1 MSHTESRSRSVVQSI
16 NFELLAVPEAVLS
29 HIELRSRSA
38 VQSILCVAPRCP
50 RGSLVPYKG
59 EEQIIC
65 PFHSLCC
72 SSLSQRQSR
81 PIRKRG
87 ADQLCSSFS
96 VLLLAIPEAVSS
108 HTKVRS
114 ISSAGLSS
122 RRELCVGDVVFYYE
136 MCYGNEHTPP
146 LPLKKIP
153 IFAKTCFTLQ

>member
-59 EEQIIC
+59 EEQITC

-114 ISSAGLSS
+114 ISSAGLSL
-122 RRELCVGDVVFYYE
+122 RRELCAGWSISTSSVGQCSSLLPSSPLFSSP
-136 MCYGNEHTPP
+136 HLLSSPP
-146 LPLKKIP
+146 PSL
-153 IFAKTCFTLQ
+153 